1 MVVGCNARQCANLAT
16 VQRTKLWQ
24 LSQQSCH
31 RCCTNAFD
39 LTQKLADIRMVQLEV
54 RCQLDLDM
62 ADLCLQRLDDR
73 LDAFVSA
80 WMSNTQVITLHGT
93 HQHQLLAPTHQGG

>member
-1 MVVGCNARQCANLAT
+1 MATAAGLLAHLLSFVVVVRCNACQCTDLTT

-39 LTQKLADIRMVQLEV
+39 ITQKLADIGMVLLEV
-54 RCQLDLDM
+54 RCI
-62 ADLCLQRLDDR
+62 
-73 LDAFVSA
+73 
-80 WMSNTQVITLHGT
+80 W
-93 HQHQLLAPTHQGG
+93 PGGPHL

>member
-16 VQRTKLWQ
+16 VQRTNLWQ

-31 RCCTNAFD
+31 RCCTNSPH
-39 LTQKLADIRMVQLEV
+39 LTQKLADIGMVLLEV

-62 ADLCLQRLDDR
+62 ADLCLQRFD
-73 LDAFVSA
+73 
-80 WMSNTQVITLHGT
+80 
-93 HQHQLLAPTHQGG
+93 QLCRIWPGG